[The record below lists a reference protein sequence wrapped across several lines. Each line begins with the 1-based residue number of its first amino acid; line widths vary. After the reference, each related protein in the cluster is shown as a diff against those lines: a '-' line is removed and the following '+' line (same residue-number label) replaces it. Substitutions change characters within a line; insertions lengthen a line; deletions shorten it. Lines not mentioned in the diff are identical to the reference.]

1 MPCACK
7 LPLEI
12 YPDAVEWG
20 PILWKLL
27 HGLSEKSGR
36 PLTPLY
42 AEEERRAWLTFFKQ
56 TGDII
61 PCSACKEHFEMY
73 LKEHPVDELKHM
85 NLQNIHDW
93 IRRWFWELHEWV
105 NDTLKKPS
113 FPFEN
118 LTPTY
123 GAVNLRITLKQFE
136 MPMKKAIEIS
146 GYNNKKFI
154 DWKSKYIRMLSLYGV

>member
-1 MPCACK
+1 
-7 LPLEI
+7 
-12 YPDAVEWG
+12 
-20 PILWKLL
+20 
-27 HGLSEKSGR
+27 
-36 PLTPLY
+36 
-42 AEEERRAWLTFFKQ
+42 
-56 TGDII
+56 
-61 PCSACKEHFEMY
+61 MY

-118 LTPTY
+118 LTPAY